1 LDEVNALLGKRTE
14 VGDARNRY
22 ANLKADYPHQRI
34 EEFKG
39 IVLLTANIRE
49 NIDSALTL
57 L

>member
-1 LDEVNALLGKRTE
+1 

-22 ANLKADYPHQRI
+22 ANLKADYPHRRI
-34 EEFKG
+34 EEFKD
-39 IVLLTANIRE
+39 IVLLTANIRD

>member
-1 LDEVNALLGKRTE
+1 
-14 VGDARNRY
+14 VGDTRNRY
-22 ANLKADYPHQRI
+22 ANLRADYLHQRI

-49 NIDSALTL
+49 NIDFAFTL

>member
-1 LDEVNALLGKRTE
+1 LGKRTE

-22 ANLKADYPHQRI
+22 ANLKADYPHRRI